1 MGKAISEKFMKDLQE
16 GGRLHELTERVQ
28 RDDTL
33 MLALRD
39 HYINI
44 YYRGGSILH
53 LEDKNGGY
61 VGTFDTNY
69 AQGKP
74 VKLPPNVVQEP
85 KDCSAWVAALPELK
99 EIMNSHFAR
108 KHKSEREFQ
117 QLVAWENNRSAISNE
132 TEYFITDIEFAD
144 PDQGAKLDMVGLKW
158 LSKNKKDETRC
169 TPVLVEMKYGIGAYD
184 GTAGIAK
191 HIADLEK
198 ILADPIKRES
208 LNRTIEQQFE
218 QLLQLGLVRFNKHV
232 KYDRAIVSGRPEVVF
247 LLANNNPRS
256 TKLLNI
262 LDEVKE
268 PADFDLRFFNAS
280 FAGYGMHNA
289 CMLDLTKFKELLRQL
304 AKVSPPAHFAGAD
317 A

>member
-33 MLALRD
+33 MLALRGR
-39 HYINI
+39 YINI
-44 YYRGGSILH
+44 YYRGGSILN
-53 LEDKNGGY
+53 LEEKNGGY
-61 VGTFDTNY
+61 VGAFDTDY

-74 VKLPPNVVQEP
+74 VKLPSSVIQEP
-85 KDCSAWVAALPELK
+85 TDCSAWVAALPALK
-99 EIMNSHFAR
+99 ETMNSYFATKR
-108 KHKSEREFQ
+108 KSEREFQ

-144 PDQGAKLDMVGLKW
+144 PNQGAKLDMVGLKW
-158 LSKNKKDETRC
+158 LSKDKKDETRC

-184 GTAGIAK
+184 GAAGIAK

-208 LNRTIEQQFE
+208 LNKTIEEQFE
-218 QLLQLGLVRFNKHV
+218 QLLQLGLVRFNKHM
-232 KYDRAIVSGRPEVVF
+232 KYDRAVVSGRPEVVF
-247 LLANNNPRS
+247 LLANHNPRS

-262 LDEVKE
+262 LDEIKE
-268 PADFDLRFFNAS
+268 PTDFDLRFFNAS
-280 FAGYGMHNA
+280 FAGYGMHNV
-289 CMLDLTKFKELLRQL
+289 CMLELTKFKELLRQL
-304 AKVSPPAHFAGAD
+304 VKVSPPARSAETNA
-317 A
+317 